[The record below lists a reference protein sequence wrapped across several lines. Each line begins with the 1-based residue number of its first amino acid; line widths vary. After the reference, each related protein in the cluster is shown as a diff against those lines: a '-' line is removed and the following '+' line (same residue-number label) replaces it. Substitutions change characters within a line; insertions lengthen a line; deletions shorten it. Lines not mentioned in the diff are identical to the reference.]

1 MEEILKK
8 LLEGQICITD
18 RSDSMEDK
26 LGSMENR
33 LDSVD
38 NRLDFLESG
47 QKEIYGM
54 LRGWEESKSFFN
66 NL

>member
-18 RSDSMEDK
+18 RLDSMEDK

-33 LDSVD
+33 WDSVD

-54 LRGWEESKSFFN
+54 LRG
-66 NL
+66 